1 MPRPPRRQTLIF
13 LRNSVLSAALLIGAA
28 GAECVA
34 AGPEPMAQAPQ
45 SISAPD
51 LNLPDLEAAAFSLH
65 DRKGRFILVN
75 FWALWCAPCRIEMPA
90 LGKLQA
96 RLAPRGLRVVAV
108 NLGDKRSGIDR
119 FLKQVDVGDLAILL
133 DADGVAGRD
142 WHVGGLPATYLVG
155 PTGEITHAALGA
167 REWADDATVSWFE
180 NILASAPK
188 GAGQ

>member
-1 MPRPPRRQTLIF
+1 MRRPPRRRVLVF
-13 LRNSVLSAALLIGAA
+13 LRNSVLSAALLIGAGGSD
-28 GAECVA
+28 GAA
-34 AGPEPMAQAPQ
+34 AGPEPMAPAPQ
-45 SISAPD
+45 AIPAPD
-51 LNLPDLEAAAFSLH
+51 LNLPDLDEGAFSLR
-65 DRKGRFILVN
+65 DRKGQFTLVN

-96 RLAPRGLRVVAV
+96 RLAPKGLRVVAV

-119 FLKQVDVGDLAILL
+119 FLKQVDVGDLGILL

-142 WHVGGLPATYLVG
+142 WHVGALPATFLVG

-180 NILASAPK
+180 NLLDGTTK
-188 GAGQ
+188 EGGR